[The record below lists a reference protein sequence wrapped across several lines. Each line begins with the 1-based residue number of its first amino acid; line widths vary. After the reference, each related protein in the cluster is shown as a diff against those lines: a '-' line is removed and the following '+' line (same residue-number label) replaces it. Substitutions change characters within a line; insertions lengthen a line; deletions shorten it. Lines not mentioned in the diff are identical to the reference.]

1 MINRNIYKYVGIT
14 IPMPTIRKKHVK
26 NNTYYYLEHAF
37 RKEGRVSKKELY
49 LGKTLP
55 KSLKDLK
62 ISFLHEIYKEKWY
75 VIFDR
80 IKKHY
85 QEEQHHTPPSAL
97 LEEQKKFSIRFTYDT
112 QRIEGSK
119 LTLRET
125 ADLLEKGISP
135 RAKPMADAKEAQAHQ
150 RVWEEMLKTQ
160 KELSLQLI
168 LYWHLQLFKD
178 SKPDIAGKIRQ
189 HRVGISGSKFNPPL
203 PVELVAW
210 LSDFFR
216 WYGKNKALHPVEL
229 AALVHLKFV
238 TIHPFADG
246 NGRLSRLLMNFVLN
260 RYRYPLLNIRYEGRN
275 SYYRALERSQLQKN
289 DAVFVQW
296 FFKRYTKEYRSP
308 AK

>member
-1 MINRNIYKYVGIT
+1 
-14 IPMPTIRKKHVK
+14 
-26 NNTYYYLEHAF
+26 
-37 RKEGRVSKKELY
+37 
-49 LGKTLP
+49 
-55 KSLKDLK
+55 
-62 ISFLHEIYKEKWY
+62 
-75 VIFDR
+75 
-80 IKKHY
+80 
-85 QEEQHHTPPSAL
+85 
-97 LEEQKKFSIRFTYDT
+97 
-112 QRIEGSK
+112 
-119 LTLRET
+119 
-125 ADLLEKGISP
+125 
-135 RAKPMADAKEAQAHQ
+135 
-150 RVWEEMLKTQ
+150 
-160 KELSLQLI
+160 
-168 LYWHLQLFKD
+168 
-178 SKPDIAGKIRQ
+178 
-189 HRVGISGSKFNPPL
+189 VGISGSKFNPPL